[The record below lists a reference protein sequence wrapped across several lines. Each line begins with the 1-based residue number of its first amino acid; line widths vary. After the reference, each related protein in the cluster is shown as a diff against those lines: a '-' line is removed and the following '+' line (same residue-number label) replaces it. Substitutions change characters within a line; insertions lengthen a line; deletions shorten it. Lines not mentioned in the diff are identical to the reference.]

1 MEENLKTTDELL
13 EDVVNANLQDLLIN
27 QFDDEKQK
35 KEVFDDTMK
44 AVDRLTRMKEIS
56 SSEDKAKMN
65 DALEQ
70 EKLKMDQEK
79 LKIEQ
84 EKLEH
89 SKRMDV
95 IKNQENAKSDKKNFW
110 LKVGEIAVTV
120 IVPIGTLIGNSICYN
135 HQRKEILKF
144 EETGVITSTPGK
156 KLMNKLF
163 K

>member
-70 EKLKMDQEK
+70 EKL
-79 LKIEQ
+79 
-84 EKLEH
+84 EH

-120 IVPIGTLIGNSICYN
+120 IVPIGTLIGNCIFYN

>member
-56 SSEDKAKMN
+56 SSEDKTKMN

-70 EKLKMDQEK
+70 EELKM
-79 LKIEQ
+79 EQ

-120 IVPIGTLIGNSICYN
+120 IVPIGTLIGNCIFYN